1 MTQKAILKIKAE
13 RFFVETY
20 ANYPELRVMLR
31 KGTEEQIVPLLKTRV
46 KVNNVKEFN
55 QIVMEVR
62 NNWVKKN
69 FKQEIDNDIP

>member
-20 ANYPELRVMLR
+20 AKCPELRVMLR

-46 KVNNVKEFN
+46 KVNNVKDKEFN

-69 FKQEIDNDIP
+69 FK